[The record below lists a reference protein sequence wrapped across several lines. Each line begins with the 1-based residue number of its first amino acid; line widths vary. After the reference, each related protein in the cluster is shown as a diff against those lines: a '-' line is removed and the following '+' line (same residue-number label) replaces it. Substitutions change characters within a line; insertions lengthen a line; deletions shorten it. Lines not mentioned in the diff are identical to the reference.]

1 MHGFSDRESRR
12 SQLSFVSSHESS
24 EPPDCRYLK
33 RAREPVGRSKSGVQG
48 KIADVF
54 RSRSRHAESQNELKG
69 FQVLLATGRADDW
82 QEQPFLLEYHCDGVK
97 RRYTPDVLVVWGT
110 HREVV
115 EIKDD
120 TEADLPDSQKRF
132 ALIRELLAEHG
143 YHFRVWRRSE
153 ISAEPRLA
161 NAGLLL
167 RYRRVVVSPMEQE
180 KIRRVFAFAPEVCL
194 RTFCKTQGIAVQSV
208 LRMVLDG
215 TLHINWWKPITL
227 DSQISSAP
235 IGPRVWPFP
244 PYDAQPQDCTRRD
257 DVAIRI

>member
-1 MHGFSDRESRR
+1 MIGFSNQESRR
-12 SQLSFVSSHESS
+12 SQLTFVSSQEST
-24 EPPDCRYLK
+24 EPLDFRYLK

-54 RSRSRHAESQNELKG
+54 SNRSRHAESQNELKG
-69 FQVLLATGRADDW
+69 FRVLLATGRADDW
-82 QEQPFLLEYHCDGVK
+82 QEQPFLLEYHRDGVK
-97 RRYTPDVLVVWGT
+97 RRYTPDVLVVWGM

-120 TEADLPDSQKRF
+120 AEADLPESQQRF
-132 ALIRELLAEHG
+132 ALVRELLADHG

-167 RYRRVVVSPMEQE
+167 RYRCVTVSPMEQE
-180 KIRRVFAFAPEVCL
+180 IIRRVFAFAPEVCL
-194 RTFCKTQGIAVQSV
+194 RTFCETHGIAVQSI

-227 DSQISSAP
+227 DSQISRAP

-244 PYDAQPQDCTRRD
+244 PHDAQPQDCTRRS